1 MENLTREFD
10 AFNSR
15 GSCVGELS
23 FVRIQ
28 NVVAACDMQRVFWQK
43 ETPSSPLQRPLAE
56 ARGEDSA
63 LPLLSLF
70 DFELTP
76 F

>member
-23 FVRIQ
+23 FVRVQ
-28 NVVAACDMQRVFWQK
+28 NVVAACDMCPVSATVRQVEVFH
-43 ETPSSPLQRPLAE
+43 
-56 ARGEDSA
+56 
-63 LPLLSLF
+63 
-70 DFELTP
+70 
-76 F
+76 

>member
-10 AFNSR
+10 ALNSR

-28 NVVAACDMQRVFWQK
+28 NVVAACDMKQVFWQK
-43 ETPSSPLQRPLAE
+43 ETPSSPKQRPLAE
-56 ARGEDSA
+56 VRGSVCLA
-63 LPLLSLF
+63 LYRS
-70 DFELTP
+70 
-76 F
+76 